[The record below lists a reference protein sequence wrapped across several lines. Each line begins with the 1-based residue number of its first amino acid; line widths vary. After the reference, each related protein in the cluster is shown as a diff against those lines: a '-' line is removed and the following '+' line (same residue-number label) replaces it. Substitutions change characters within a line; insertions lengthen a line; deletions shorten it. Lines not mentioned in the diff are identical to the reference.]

1 MQTHEIVID
10 QAMFSTA
17 AQLRYV
23 TATELGL
30 STGEA
35 VKVHITLT
43 ELRIDPDGA
52 PIYGTGPL
60 TVYDET
66 ENATYFRVTNYLDE
80 VEDVQAFIGSDV
92 NGAAQIFP
100 ENGFAYCNDTNIS
113 GGGPNAT
120 IKIKL
125 FYEIIQF

>member
-10 QAMFSTA
+10 QTMFSTA
-17 AQLRYV
+17 SQLRYV
-23 TATELGL
+23 YPAELGL
-30 STGEA
+30 SAGEA

-52 PIYGTGPL
+52 PIYGTGML
-60 TVYDET
+60 AVYDET
-66 ENATYFRVTNYLDE
+66 ENATYFRVDNYLDE
-80 VEDVQAFIGSDV
+80 QEDPQTFIGSDF

-100 ENGFAYCNDTNIS
+100 ENGFAYCNDTNIT

-125 FYEIIQF
+125 FYEII